1 MTSCEPPRTC
11 PARAMDSRA
20 VPPPYRDPMAH
31 GMVSPQAMGCASRN
45 VQPSASES
53 AIVSGEANALVPVA
67 LAAA

>member
-1 MTSCEPPRTC
+1 
-11 PARAMDSRA
+11 MDKWA

-31 GMVSPQAMGCASRN
+31 GMVSPQAMGCAWLN

-53 AIVSGEANALVPVA
+53 AIVSGEAKALLRVA